1 MPPRR
6 FSRYLV
12 VGAFF
17 LIGIVIFST
26 TSNPAANALDE
37 ASSYR
42 EALRES
48 LTNLNVPFRFTFQ
61 RSAHK
66 PPQQKNSTHGDSS
79 WHSDWTWLNPF
90 SSSITLDEERVV
102 LPPLSD
108 RPPVYTYYDTT
119 VRRDENVKKVDRE
132 LLLTWRRAWWAHGFR
147 PVILTEAEA
156 MSHPLYQTMQAE
168 KLPAALDQEYRQW
181 MAWAHMGTGMLAS
194 WYCLPMGAYDD
205 LLLSHL
211 RRGQYPHLLR
221 FEGLGSGLFAGE
233 QTQID
238 NAIRAALENSKLKS
252 SITSITEAL
261 GSEWFKVEQPT
272 SIAHYDSQTIPA
284 KYPILAEQILKDPS
298 KGRRSLNQLMI
309 AHLHTIWQN
318 SFSSGI
324 AVLQPLA
331 AHTFSLVK
339 PAKDLAGLL
348 AECPASILQ
357 SSCPPNRPKCS
368 PCIGSKMRIN
378 VAPSFRNTS
387 SLFTISIVPHPYT
400 MATLANQSDVL
411 TVAHIRR
418 HTDRDPW
425 ITAVTRDLLGDS
437 RGGPSRVVSLKD
449 AVASDYG
456 SSRSLWFTT
465 EHFPASFWPP
475 PPPPKSPTNDA
486 HPKEEKIAPFP
497 EDWLEHLDW
506 HFGFPIPRTTVS
518 HGESLPPVPGP
529 ERWAKS
535 PAGLPA
541 ERKKGSDP
549 DPPSEEQAAIEVDL
563 LLKAAKTI
571 RSKDEN
577 LLEIRRVAEAWNLA
591 DTEAWKFVK
600 SFRAR
605 QVVER
610 LKFVEE
616 ESAYETGGVRGK
628 TRWWGSS

>member
-1 MPPRR
+1 MAPRR
-6 FSRYLV
+6 LSRYIV
-12 VGAFF
+12 VGVVF
-17 LIGIVIFST
+17 LIGFLIFST
-26 TSNPAANALDE
+26 TSNTAPSALDE
-37 ASSYR
+37 ASGYR

-48 LTNLNVPFRFTFQ
+48 ISNLNVPFRFTFQ
-61 RSAHK
+61 KSAHK

-79 WHSDWTWLNPF
+79 WYSHWTWLNPF

-102 LPPLSD
+102 LPPLPE

-119 VRRDENVKKVDRE
+119 VKRDENVKEVDKE

-156 MSHPLYQTMQAE
+156 MSHPLYQTLQAE
-168 KLPAALDQEYRQW
+168 KLPPALEQELRQW

-205 LLLSHL
+205 FLLSHL
-211 RRGQYPHLLR
+211 RRGQYPHLTR
-221 FEGLGSGLFAGE
+221 FEGLGSGLYAGE
-233 QTQID
+233 QTQIN
-238 NAIRAALENSKLKS
+238 NAIKAVLENPKS
-252 SITSITEAL
+252 TASTASMIEAL

-272 SIAHYDSQTIPA
+272 SIAHYDAETIPA
-284 KYPILAEQILKDPS
+284 KYPILAEQILTDTN

-318 SFSSGI
+318 SFSSGV
-324 AVLQPLA
+324 AVLQPLG
-331 AHTFSLVK
+331 AHTFTLVK

-368 PCIGSKMRIN
+368 PCIGSRFRIT

-400 MATLANQSDVL
+400 MATLANRSDVL

-418 HTDRDPW
+418 HTQRDPW
-425 ITAVTRDLLGDS
+425 ITAVTRDILGDS

-449 AVASDYG
+449 AVASEYG

-465 EHFPASFWPP
+465 EYFPASFWPP

-486 HPKEEKIAPFP
+486 HPKVERIAPFP
-497 EDWLEHLDW
+497 EHWLEHLDW

-518 HGESLPPVPGP
+518 HGESLPPVPAP
-529 ERWAKS
+529 HRWAKF
-535 PAGLPA
+535 PPGLPE

-549 DPPSEEQAAIEVDL
+549 VPPTEEQAAIEVDL

-571 RSKDEN
+571 RSKNEDV
-577 LLEIRRVAEAWNLA
+577 LRIRRVAEAWNLA

-605 QVVER
+605 QLVER
-610 LKFVEE
+610 LKFEEE
-616 ESAYETGGVRGK
+616 ESAYVTGGVRGK
-628 TRWWGSS
+628 SRWWGSS

>member
-6 FSRYLV
+6 FSRYV
-12 VGAFF
+12 FVGAVF
-17 LIGIVIFST
+17 LISIVIFTISSKPST
-26 TSNPAANALDE
+26 SALNDPAT
-37 ASSYR
+37 YK

-48 LTNLNVPFRFTFQ
+48 ISTLNVPFRFTFQ
-61 RSAHK
+61 KSAHK

-79 WHSDWTWLNPF
+79 WYSDWTWQNPF
-90 SSSITLDEERVV
+90 SSSVTLDEERIV
-102 LPPLSD
+102 LPPLRG

-119 VRRDENVKKVDRE
+119 IKKDDEIKKVDQE

-147 PVILTEAEA
+147 PVVLTEAEA
-156 MSHPLYQTMQAE
+156 MSHPLYQTVQAE
-168 KLPAALDQEYRQW
+168 KLSPALEQEFRQW
-181 MAWAHMGTGMLAS
+181 LAWAHMGTGLLAS

-221 FEGLGSGLFAGE
+221 FEGLGSGLYAGE
-233 QTQID
+233 QVQIND
-238 NAIRAALENSKLKS
+238 AIKTALANVKLS
-252 SITSITEAL
+252 ASTSMTDAI
-261 GSEWFKVEQPT
+261 GSDSFKLEQPT
-272 SIAHYDSQTIPA
+272 SIAHYDSQTIPS
-284 KYPILAEQILKDPS
+284 KYPVLAEQILQDPN

-339 PAKDLAGLL
+339 PAKDLARLL
-348 AECPASILQ
+348 AECPSSILQ
-357 SSCPPNRPKCS
+357 SSCPPNRSKCS
-368 PCIGSKMRIN
+368 PCIGSKLRITT
-378 VAPSFRNTS
+378 APSFRNTS
-387 SLFTISIVPHPYT
+387 SLFTIAVVPHPYT
-400 MATLANQSDVL
+400 MTTLANQSDAI

-425 ITAVTRDLLGDS
+425 INTVTRDLLGDS

-449 AVASDYG
+449 AIASEYG

-465 EHFPASFWPP
+465 EHFPVSFWPP
-475 PPPPKSPTNDA
+475 PPPPRSPTNDA
-486 HPKEEKIAPFP
+486 HPQEEKVAPFP
-497 EDWLEHLDW
+497 QDWLEHLDW
-506 HFGFPIPRTTVS
+506 HFGFPIPRTSVS

-535 PAGLPA
+535 VAGLPA

-549 DPPSEEQAAIEVDL
+549 NPPTEEQAAIEVEL
-563 LLKAAKTI
+563 LRKAAETVS
-571 RSKDEN
+571 SKDDGVVK
-577 LLEIRRVAEAWNLA
+577 IRKVAEAWNLA

-610 LKFVEE
+610 LQYEEE
-616 ESAYETGGVRGK
+616 ESAYNAGGVRGK